1 MTTAR
6 AALLTAALA
15 LFGGAA
21 PAANFHT
28 IDGKTITG
36 ELRSVDAQGLMTI
49 RPEKGGVVGVPS
61 DEIMRVEFGEGREP
75 EEPLDG
81 VVLHLPG
88 GCRISG
94 SLKNCS
100 HASIEVQSP
109 SLGKVALPLERLL
122 AVEFRRA
129 GQAPKTAAKM
139 RAVMLNNK
147 TKSDV
152 SFSVNGDE
160 MPGILIEFKPDKI
173 VLKAALGEMPLETA
187 RLFGISFAARNR
199 PPPPA
204 SLLAVA
210 RCIDGSV
217 VTGKLMASKG
227 GRIKLALLAGPE
239 VEIAE
244 SALIELAFKQ
254 GKLVYLSDLKPAKE
268 VRRPYFSGDHT
279 WPYQQDRNYDRKPIR
294 LAGKVYRKGLGMF
307 SGMTLTYD
315 LGGGFKK
322 FAALVGIDDADENR
336 QGDVTVRVLADGKE
350 VFRKAG
356 ITRKAGPVKIDLP
369 VKGVKTLELSVEFG
383 GNMLFGD
390 FTDWADAHLIR

>member
-1 MTTAR
+1 
-6 AALLTAALA
+6 
-15 LFGGAA
+15 
-21 PAANFHT
+21 
-28 IDGKTITG
+28 
-36 ELRSVDAQGLMTI
+36 
-49 RPEKGGVVGVPS
+49 
-61 DEIMRVEFGEGREP
+61 
-75 EEPLDG
+75 
-81 VVLHLPG
+81 
-88 GCRISG
+88 
-94 SLKNCS
+94 
-100 HASIEVQSP
+100 
-109 SLGKVALPLERLL
+109 
-122 AVEFRRA
+122 
-129 GQAPKTAAKM
+129 
-139 RAVMLNNK
+139 
-147 TKSDV
+147 
-152 SFSVNGDE
+152 
-160 MPGILIEFKPDKI
+160 
-173 VLKAALGEMPLETA
+173 
-187 RLFGISFAARNR
+187 
-199 PPPPA
+199 
-204 SLLAVA
+204 
-210 RCIDGSV
+210 
-217 VTGKLMASKG
+217 MASKG

-244 SALIELAFKQ
+244 SSLIELAFKQ

-268 VRRPYFSGDHT
+268 VRRPYFTGDHT